1 LVELHRSN
9 LHGIWAPL
17 IYNLNN
23 DAATLL
29 KHGEATD
36 NLSILAVSGLL
47 KELIF
52 LRMAKIG
59 KSFLGSEGD

>member
-1 LVELHRSN
+1 MLFPIRN
-9 LHGIWAPL
+9 
-17 IYNLNN
+17 NLNN

-36 NLSILAVSGLL
+36 NLSILTVSGLL
-47 KELIF
+47 KEL
-52 LRMAKIG
+52 AKIG